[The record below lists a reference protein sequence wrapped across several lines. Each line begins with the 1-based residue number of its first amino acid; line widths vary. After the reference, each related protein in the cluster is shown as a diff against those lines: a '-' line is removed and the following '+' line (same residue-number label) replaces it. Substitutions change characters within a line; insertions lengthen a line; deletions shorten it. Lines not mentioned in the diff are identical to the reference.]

1 MPPKPQLTHFLCIP
15 LVTPHSRP
23 QLQKSLATFK
33 EDVTTSKTPE
43 LPNGIPEK
51 AIRPLGTLHLTLG
64 VMSLTTP
71 EQVGSALKCL
81 KDLKLSE
88 ILRSLKPIQTSAQ
101 TGTSEHEDLK
111 HEKNKELPELSIT
124 LRGLQS
130 MHPPART
137 SILYTSP
144 ADPDLSLYRF
154 CNHLR
159 GYFTAA
165 GLLVQDTRPLLLHTT
180 IVNTIYVPGI
190 REKGGTGHG
199 KGKGGRSNSKMILD
213 AREILE
219 QYEDFVW
226 CEDVKVASVDICR
239 MGAKVGELS
248 GEEEYFVEGSLEMP

>member
-15 LVTPHSRP
+15 LVTNYSRS
-23 QLQKSLATFK
+23 QLQKSLSTFR

-43 LPNGIPEK
+43 LANGIPEK

-71 EQVGSALKCL
+71 ERVESALQCL
-81 KDLKLSE
+81 QDLKLSE
-88 ILRSLKPIQTSAQ
+88 ILKDLKPVRATDQVQ
-101 TGTSEHEDLK
+101 KKPDKEKDLK
-111 HEKNKELPELSIT
+111 TPELSIT

-130 MHPPART
+130 MHPPATT

-159 GYFTAA
+159 DHFTTAD
-165 GLLVQDTRPLLLHTT
+165 LLVEESRPLLLHAT

-199 KGKGGRSNSKMILD
+199 KGKGGKSKSKMVLN
-213 AREILE
+213 ATGILE
-219 QYEDFVW
+219 EYEDFIW
-226 CEDVKVASVDICR
+226 CEGVRVTSVDICR
-239 MGAKVGELS
+239 MGAKVGETS
-248 GEEEYFVEGSLEMP
+248 GEEEYFVEGSVEMP